1 MEFCGRSKIG
11 LWSVQISPPPP
22 SRRLCG
28 PYGGYGRGRGKGGRF
43 PRRLHRRRRS
53 EERERKRKREKESQ
67 LGSVS
72 RERGKR
78 AKNVT
83 LFPEFSGELE
93 KGFVQG
99 DISPSP
105 QFRGFFLEKDALVVG
120 LGDRILGTISASSDK
135 WNFRQPSLVRRT
147 LHCTPGRRRHCIV
160 IP

>member
-1 MEFCGRSKIG
+1 MEFCGRSKVG

-53 EERERKRKREKESQ
+53 EEREREREREEPTGVCLPGTREKGEECHPFSRIFRRTRKRI
-67 LGSVS
+67 
-72 RERGKR
+72 R
-78 AKNVT
+78 AGRY
-83 LFPEFSGELE
+83 FAFSTI
-93 KGFVQG
+93 QG
-99 DISPSP
+99 V
-105 QFRGFFLEKDALVVG
+105 FFLEKDALVVG